1 MRTERQRNN
10 KIPNIFC
17 GFKIICVATE
27 ESQKPLENNTKWSKN
42 LYQTVSNLGNN
53 VPKE

>member
-1 MRTERQRNN
+1 MRTKRQQNN
-10 KIPNIFC
+10 KIPNIRCCFN
-17 GFKIICVATE
+17 IIRVANE
-27 ESQKPLENNTKWSKN
+27 ESRKPLENNSKGSKN